1 MSPGR
6 LRLFLYD
13 DRVARSWQPFSLT
26 RPAGEMLFGTETL
39 RARIERVMGV
49 ACSGH
54 LAGDDLLGFEEPDAP
69 RCTTLEMSS
78 DGPGERLY
86 LNSRFV
92 PDEGVGVAAP
102 TVRDGAALLTAQST
116 VVGALVPE
124 GVRAPAELLAGEG
137 LPAWPEAPL
146 AGEVLHTIWGLMAS
160 SGDRIR
166 SDGARFEETR
176 VPAGVHVIGSGPVS
190 LAQDALVEPG
200 VVLDVSAGP
209 VIVSAGARVHGPA
222 RIVGP
227 TYVGPGSVLLG
238 GVVAGAAIGPQCRV
252 RGEVDA
258 SVILGFANKAHDGY
272 LGRSIVGRW
281 VNLGAMTSNSDLKN
295 TYGVVRLRTGGRDVD
310 TGLLKVGCFLG
321 DHVRT
326 GIGTLLNSGTVVGAG
341 SSLFGGGMPARD
353 VPPFSWCGAGG
364 LDETRIDGFLETAS
378 RVMARRGVSMTDGV
392 RRLYRRAFSAT
403 APLRSAA
410 RPS

>member
-1 MSPGR
+1 M
-6 LRLFLYD
+6 
-13 DRVARSWQPFSLT
+13 
-26 RPAGEMLFGTETL
+26 
-39 RARIERVMGV
+39 
-49 ACSGH
+49 
-54 LAGDDLLGFEEPDAP
+54 
-69 RCTTLEMSS
+69 
-78 DGPGERLY
+78 
-86 LNSRFV
+86 
-92 PDEGVGVAAP
+92 
-102 TVRDGAALLTAQST
+102 
-116 VVGALVPE
+116 
-124 GVRAPAELLAGEG
+124 
-137 LPAWPEAPL
+137 
-146 AGEVLHTIWGLMAS
+146 
-160 SGDRIR
+160 
-166 SDGARFEETR
+166 
-176 VPAGVHVIGSGPVS
+176 
-190 LAQDALVEPG
+190 
-200 VVLDVSAGP
+200 
-209 VIVSAGARVHGPA
+209 
-222 RIVGP
+222 
-227 TYVGPGSVLLG
+227 LLG

-392 RRLYRRAFSAT
+392 RRLYRRAVQRHRAPAKRRAAFLSRCAFRCWRAAAVATRPWSART
-403 APLRSAA
+403 PPGSWSTPESAA
-410 RPS
+410 ASCASG